1 MNLIQYC
8 IRYPVTT
15 AVGVLLLLLFGSIAL
30 FQLPIQLLPN
40 INQPVITVNTI
51 WPGASPNEI
60 EREIVAEQ
68 EEELKTIEGL
78 VSMESESHDSLGIV
92 ILRFQL
98 GTNKDSAMIKVANR
112 LAHRSMILEWFDK
125 HLKGLPDG
133 WELRWK
139 KSTAKEKAQ

>member
-40 INQPVITVNTI
+40 INQQVITVNTI
-51 WPGASPNEI
+51 WPGASPNEV

-68 EEELKTIEGL
+68 EEQLKTIEGL
-78 VSMESESHDSLGIV
+78 VSMHSESYDSLGII
-92 ILRFQL
+92 ILRF
-98 GTNKDSAMIKVANR
+98 
-112 LAHRSMILEWFDK
+112 
-125 HLKGLPDG
+125 
-133 WELRWK
+133 
-139 KSTAKEKAQ
+139 